1 MEKASHPEVGE
12 SFYTST
18 SGETDVSCLERIYI
32 VDKGAREGEAGA
44 RSRIGAEST
53 RKNCLLLWAG
63 CWQHSG
69 MLMCKQEAEVSGVQ
83 LGLAICFK

>member
-32 VDKGAREGEAGA
+32 VDKGAGEGEAGA
-44 RSRIGAEST
+44 LPG
-53 RKNCLLLWAG
+53 
-63 CWQHSG
+63 
-69 MLMCKQEAEVSGVQ
+69 
-83 LGLAICFK
+83 